1 MKRFGIQ
8 LKQHNIYYLVITA
21 ILATITGAALKITRP
36 EFYAAIMAFVLLTG
50 AFTYRSRTALGWVSR
65 RWTYRRTNREKIF
78 LYPHE
83 NSGISWDGNRASA
96 YVEILPQPFEFTVVG
111 SLEETTVR
119 SLPVDDIR
127 EELVQFDIHCD
138 AVTLVTMGHKYDRS
152 NQIAMVYHSSIG
164 PIPALLYGRTF
175 AEISIALD
183 ESIDSI
189 YARQFDDGAPA
200 GLSRTVGIAAE
211 RIRRRLAKQGWK
223 AKRLNQT
230 EVEVLNNQISAIL
243 TPAMAEER
251 WGSCGP
257 ATMRAVAFTPAPAS
271 WTAANYREWCQLDT
285 HRQLQILRLDR
296 RRRGGDHAEM
306 YLAYVTDDSRA
317 LNTLPALGLGR
328 EYSQQGDI
336 LTAAMPLART
346 VRPTAV
352 SGKQLAADPFPFEL
366 HAGGIGTFLGH
377 TRSRAQVFV
386 NFTTG
391 GTRDI
396 EELGADGAA
405 TTITQ
410 FIPFHVVGASTLC
423 QHLLLRIATSG
434 RTVDVQI
441 PGEHW
446 RLFASRV
453 GATYKS
459 NPDADIIV
467 VDAATA
473 ESADAPIPTQPD
485 QVEIVWAA
493 KKPSETIEYGIIAG
507 TPECTLMSPTQRIGY
522 TWEVSSAEQSY
533 FTEAGPRHAA

>member
-8 LKQHNIYYLVITA
+8 LQQNNIYYLVITA
-21 ILATITGAALKITRP
+21 IAATLTGAALKITRP
-36 EFYAAIMAFVLLTG
+36 ECYVAIAALALLTG
-50 AFTYRSRTALGWVSR
+50 AFTYRSRTLLGWISR
-65 RWTYRRTNREKIF
+65 RWAYKRPDREKIF

-83 NSGISWDGNRASA
+83 DNGISWDGNRASA
-96 YVEILPQPFEFTVVG
+96 YVEILPQPFEFTIVG
-111 SLEETTVR
+111 SPEETTIR
-119 SLPVDDIR
+119 SLPIDDIR

-138 AVTLVTMGHKYDRS
+138 AVTLVTLGHKYNRS

-175 AEISIALD
+175 AEVSVSFD

-200 GLSRTVGIAAE
+200 GLSRTVAIAAE

-223 AKRLNQT
+223 AKQLNQT
-230 EVEVLNNQISAIL
+230 EVDILNRQLSALL

-257 ATMRAVAFTPAPAS
+257 TTMKAVTFTPASGS
-271 WTAANYREWCQLDT
+271 WTNTNYREWCQLDT

-296 RRRGGDHAEM
+296 RRASGDHAEM
-306 YLAYVTDDSRA
+306 YLTYLTDDARA
-317 LNTLPALGLGR
+317 LNTVPALGLGR

-352 SGKQLAADPFPFEL
+352 GGKRLATDLFPFEM

-391 GTRDI
+391 ATR
-396 EELGADGAA
+396 ETEVLGIDGAA
-405 TTITQ
+405 TTTTE
-410 FIPFHVVGASTLC
+410 FIPFYVVGASALC
-423 QHLLLRIATSG
+423 QQLLLRIATSG
-434 RTVDVQI
+434 RSVDIQI

-446 RLFASRV
+446 QLFASRI

-467 VDAATA
+467 IDDTTA
-473 ESADAPIPTQPD
+473 QKDGAPAPARPEQA
-485 QVEIVWAA
+485 EIIWAA
-493 KKPSETIEYGIIAG
+493 QKPKEEIEYGIVAG
-507 TPECTLMSPTQRIGY
+507 SPECTLVSPTQRVRY

-533 FTEAGPRHAA
+533 FTESGPRHAA